1 MDQIAE
7 NIKDFIL
14 ANVNAELL
22 GLAKTGLTLP
32 AITKDNIVFGT
43 VDLSRYEVPVVV
55 SILPENQEP
64 EPGFIDG
71 TSQRSAFTVTF
82 LFQKATYKV
91 LVKRMCRY
99 ARAFWIAHAKEPD
112 FGDLEESVIT
122 NIQYYP
128 DTGAVAQQ
136 MTAFELSL
144 DAITEFELEAYTP
157 PEPEEEEEV
166 IES

>member
-7 NIKDFIL
+7 EIKDFIL
-14 ANVNAELL
+14 ANVNAELPR
-22 GLAKTGLTLP
+22 LAETGLTLP

-55 SILPENQEP
+55 SILPETQEP

-71 TSQRSAFTVTF
+71 TSQKSEFTITF

-99 ARAFWIAHAKEPD
+99 AKAFWLAQSQEPD
-112 FGDLEESVIT
+112 FGDIEESEIT
-122 NIQYYP
+122 EIQYYP

-136 MTAFELSL
+136 MTAFELTL
-144 DAITEFELEAYTP
+144 DVITEEKL
-157 PEPEEEEEV
+157 
-166 IES
+166 

>member
-7 NIKDFIL
+7 EIKDFIL
-14 ANVNAELL
+14 ANVNAELP
-22 GLAKTGLTLP
+22 GLAETGLTLP

-71 TSQRSAFTVTF
+71 TSQRFAFTITF

-99 ARAFWIAHAKEPD
+99 AKAFWLAQAKVPD
-112 FGDLEESVIT
+112 FGSQEESEIT
-122 NIQYYP
+122 SIQYYP

-144 DAITEFELEAYTP
+144 TTITEIRL
-157 PEPEEEEEV
+157 
-166 IES
+166 

>member
-7 NIKDFIL
+7 EIKDFIL
-14 ANVNAELL
+14 ANVNAELS
-22 GLAKTGLTLP
+22 GLVETGLTLP

-55 SILPENQEP
+55 SILPETQEP

-71 TSQRSAFTVTF
+71 TSQKSEFTITF

-99 ARAFWIAHAKEPD
+99 AKAFWLAQSKEPD
-112 FGDLEESVIT
+112 FGDIEESEIT
-122 NIQYYP
+122 EIQYYP

-136 MTAFELSL
+136 MTAFELTL
-144 DAITEFELEAYTP
+144 DVITEEKL
-157 PEPEEEEEV
+157 
-166 IES
+166 

>member
-7 NIKDFIL
+7 EIKTFIL
-14 ANVNAELL
+14 NNVNEELA
-22 GLAKTGLTLP
+22 GLEEEGVTLP
-32 AITKDNIVFGT
+32 AVTEKNIVFGT

-64 EPGFIDG
+64 ETGFIDG
-71 TSQRSAFTVTF
+71 TSQRSEFTVTF
-82 LFQKATYKV
+82 LFQKAAYKL

-99 ARAFWIAHAKEPD
+99 ARAFWIAQAKEPD
-112 FGDLEESVIT
+112 FGEVEESEIT

-144 DAITEFELEAYTP
+144 TTITETRL
-157 PEPEEEEEV
+157 
-166 IES
+166 